1 MLTKILNQDFSLQNR
16 ILAFIQIPLVYAF
29 LYNPWT
35 SFPYTFI
42 IIIAFVIT
50 LVYLQDRNLQD
61 IGLSAN
67 SNFSKTVKTA
77 LISFIIIEPAVDF
90 MIQPLV
96 NKLTDEV
103 VDYSAFDFI
112 AHDLSQY
119 FKYLLFI
126 IISAGF
132 GEEILFRGFVFRQL
146 NIVLPNFKGKILLI
160 IVLSAILFSIPHWYQ
175 GPGGVLITFIF
186 GLAFATLYV
195 KTNYNL
201 WATILL
207 HSLVDGLFI
216 ILAYFDKL
224 DYYQLGNDL
233 FFGF

>member
-1 MLTKILNQDFSLQNR
+1 MSTKILNQDFSLQNR
-16 ILAFIQIPLVYAF
+16 ISAFIQLLLAYAF

-42 IIIAFVIT
+42 IIIAAVIT
-50 LVYLQDRNLQD
+50 LVYLQDRNLQG
-61 IGLSAN
+61 IGLSAS
-67 SNFSKTVKTA
+67 SNFLDTLKTV
-77 LISFIIIEPAVDF
+77 LIAFIIIEPIVDF
-90 MIQPLV
+90 IIQPLV
-96 NKLTDEV
+96 NKLTGEV
-103 VDYSAFDFI
+103 VDYSVFDFI

-119 FKYLLFI
+119 FKYLFFI

-132 GEEILFRGFVFRQL
+132 GEEILFRGFVYRQI

-175 GPGGVLITFIF
+175 GPGGVMITFIF

-195 KTNYNL
+195 KTNFNL
-201 WATILL
+201 LATILL

-216 ILAYFDKL
+216 TLAYFDKL